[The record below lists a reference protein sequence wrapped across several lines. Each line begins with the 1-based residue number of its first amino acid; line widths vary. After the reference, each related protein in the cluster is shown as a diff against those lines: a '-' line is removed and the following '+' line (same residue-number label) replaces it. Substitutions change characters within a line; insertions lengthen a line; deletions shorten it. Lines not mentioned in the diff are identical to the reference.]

1 MIDHPAAREE
11 TAHLNETLEIVAQQQ
26 LISAEELTVA
36 KKNLQDTFRFERDNM
51 DLLGVRQIMFD
62 RSEQAV
68 RNMAAARLRPYFT
81 RVNFTEES
89 GVKQV
94 YYIGKHSVFRPNSV
108 EPAVIDWRSPIA
120 NLYYSGQVG

>member
-51 DLLGVRQIMFD
+51 DLLGVPHRILRM
-62 RSEQAV
+62 RILMMGVQAMMRV
-68 RNMAAARLRPYFT
+68 LKMA
-81 RVNFTEES
+81 V
-89 GVKQV
+89 
-94 YYIGKHSVFRPNSV
+94 
-108 EPAVIDWRSPIA
+108 
-120 NLYYSGQVG
+120 